1 MTADNVKAIREGS
14 TVSYEWTEGGFA
26 GNVYELTLLPKG
38 KVTWRGLEG
47 SEAGL
52 SATEDQVVVR
62 EVAPGV
68 TQVAWLESV
77 GYTVNVV
84 IVPGEG
90 RVSGLVTNGTEF
102 YPLAVTLREVR

>member
-14 TVSYEWTEGGFA
+14 TVSYEWTEGGFS
-26 GNVYELTLLPKG
+26 GNVYEVTLLPEG
-38 KVTWRGLEG
+38 KLTWRGLEG
-47 SEAGL
+47 SEAGQ

-77 GYTVNVV
+77 GYTVNLI

-90 RVSGLVTNGTEF
+90 RVFGLVTNGTEF
-102 YPLAVTLREVR
+102 YPHAGKLREVR